1 MKLTPAPARPDSKS
15 LQPGSGY
22 AQPFDLLAA
31 CHERVQRS
39 LDLLAR
45 LNAHCAKAGA
55 DATAASAAADVLR
68 YFDLAAP
75 LHHQDEELHV
85 FPALEAAGNAALT
98 DLCARLRAEHRQIE
112 QRWQTLRPLLQD
124 LTEGRLDLPPL
135 AAASQAFIDIH
146 RQHLLDENDQ
156 VFPAAESTLGPAQQH
171 DMGLEM
177 AGRRGL
183 DLSGSAAPGSR

>member
-75 LHHQDEELHV
+75 LHHQDEEAHV
-85 FPALEAAGNAALT
+85 FPALEAAGNATLAE
-98 DLCARLRAEHRQIE
+98 LCTRLRAEHRQIE

-124 LTEGRLDLPPL
+124 LIDGRLNLHPL
-135 AAASQAFIDIH
+135 TAASQAFIDIH

-177 AGRRGL
+177 AARRGL
-183 DLSGSAAPGSR
+183 DLSGSAARGSR